1 MSGPSLL
8 VSAHRLPATVVH
20 CHPGGDREGPSVLR
34 YVISRMSTHAGRAS
48 QTVAEM
54 TGGAWSNCGPGRTRG
69 SGWSS

>member
-1 MSGPSLL
+1 M
-8 VSAHRLPATVVH
+8 
-20 CHPGGDREGPSVLR
+20 LR